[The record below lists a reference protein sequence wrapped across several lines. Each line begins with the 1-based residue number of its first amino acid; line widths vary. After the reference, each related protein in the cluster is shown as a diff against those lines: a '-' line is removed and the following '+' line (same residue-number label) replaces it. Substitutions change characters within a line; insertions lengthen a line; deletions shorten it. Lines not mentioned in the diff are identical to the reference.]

1 MIVQHLNKIA
11 FHFSFDYIFSQL
23 YFDLIQIIAN
33 KIFPPALY
41 SWGAVVV
48 PLARFGCEKEPL
60 FWFKDNVENC

>member
-33 KIFPPALY
+33 KIFPPFQVCTLFM
-41 SWGAVVV
+41 G
-48 PLARFGCEKEPL
+48 RCCCTFGMFLMRKGTVIL
-60 FWFKDNVENC
+60 V